1 MEGVLFVVDLRHM
14 TIGDTIVGCWTV
26 SFTKKNDYRR
36 VFGDIYYWPQW
47 LSQLRWTWKVMASI
61 DVLDANNELDAPL
74 HEWYLV
80 THHVDLGEEP
90 SS

>member
-1 MEGVLFVVDLRHM
+1 
-14 TIGDTIVGCWTV
+14 
-26 SFTKKNDYRR
+26 
-36 VFGDIYYWPQW
+36 
-47 LSQLRWTWKVMASI
+47 MASI